1 MRKIRGYEGR
11 VDGRLQCTGKTM
23 ERNENTD
30 TVM

>member
-1 MRKIRGYEGR
+1 MRGYEGR

-23 ERNENTD
+23 ERNGNTD